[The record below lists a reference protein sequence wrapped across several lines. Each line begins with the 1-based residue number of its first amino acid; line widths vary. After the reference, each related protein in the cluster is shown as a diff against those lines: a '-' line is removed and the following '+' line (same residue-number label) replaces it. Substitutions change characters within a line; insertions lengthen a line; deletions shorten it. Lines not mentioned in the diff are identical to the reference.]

1 MISIEETVATLASSA
16 PEAPGRSAASASAD
30 SRGPRQQP
38 DASRLLRLDQKA
50 LRAVQLLPEVAQE
63 RRLSDQYRAI
73 KRPILQRFNA
83 MVATAKPGY
92 GAQLLLVTSA
102 LPGDGKTFTSLNLA
116 LSIARER
123 DISVLLIDADVAKPH
138 ISRMLGVDREPGL
151 LDALVNP
158 AVDPEML
165 VRPTDVAGLSILP
178 VGTEQDSAT
187 ELLSSARM
195 RSIFGRMSA
204 LDPWRLLIFDSPPLL
219 LSNDSWAIVQIVRQ
233 VVLVVRSGITP
244 QRAVQDAISRIDKE
258 KITGLVLNQNDLRSF
273 NQYYGYGTYGVT

>member
-1 MISIEETVATLASSA
+1 MISIEETVATLA
-16 PEAPGRSAASASAD
+16 PAASASAD
-30 SRGPRQQP
+30 SRGPRQQTG
-38 DASRLLRLDQKA
+38 ASRVLRLDQNA

-73 KRPILQRFNA
+73 KRPILQRLNA
-83 MVATAKPGY
+83 MVATAKPGD

-123 DISVLLIDADVAKPH
+123 DVSVLLIDADVAKPH

-151 LDALVNP
+151 LDALANP

-165 VRPTDVAGLSILP
+165 VRPTDIAGLSILP

-195 RSIFGRMSA
+195 RAIVGRMSA
-204 LDPWRLLIFDSPPLL
+204 RNPRRLLIFDSAPLL
-219 LSNDSWAIVQIVRQ
+219 LSNDSRAIVQIVRQ

-244 QRAVQDAISRIDKE
+244 QRAVQDAISHIDKE
-258 KITGLVLNQNDLRSF
+258 KITGLVLNQNDVRSF

>member
-1 MISIEETVATLASSA
+1 MISIEETVATLA
-16 PEAPGRSAASASAD
+16 PAASASAD

-38 DASRLLRLDQKA
+38 DASRLLRLDQNA

-63 RRLSDQYRAI
+63 RRLSDQYGAI
-73 KRPILQRFNA
+73 KRPILQRLNA
-83 MVATAKPGY
+83 MVATAKPGD

-123 DISVLLIDADVAKPH
+123 DVSVLLIDADVAKPH

-151 LDALVNP
+151 LDALANP

-165 VRPTDVAGLSILP
+165 VRPTDIAGLSILP

-195 RSIFGRMSA
+195 RAIVGRMSA
-204 LDPWRLLIFDSPPLL
+204 RNPRRLLIFDSAPLL
-219 LSNDSWAIVQIVRQ
+219 LSNDSRAIVQIVRQ

-244 QRAVQDAISRIDKE
+244 QRAVQDAISLIDKE
-258 KITGLVLNQNDLRSF
+258 KITGLVLNQNDVRSF